1 MQVLATQRALRF
13 YSSINMYVTPPSAR
27 GFDVHFDYE
36 DVIIIQVHGS
46 KRWRLWEPD
55 PKAGQL
61 QLPLR
66 SDQRTLPVRSLAPGP
81 RSLHA
86 SSPPAPRTAHTHSYI
101 RTTYTTHGSTRP
113 DRLRRYEA

>member
-1 MQVLATQRALRF
+1 MLATQRALRF

-55 PKAGQL
+55 RKVGQL
-61 QLPLR
+61 RLPLR
-66 SDQRTLPVRSLAPGP
+66 SDQRTLPVRSLTPGP

-86 SSPPAPRTAHTHSYI
+86 NYCSERSVSSRS
-101 RTTYTTHGSTRP
+101 S
-113 DRLRRYEA
+113 

>member
-1 MQVLATQRALRF
+1 MLAQVLATQRALRF

-55 PKAGQL
+55 RKVGQL

-66 SDQRTLPVRSLAPGP
+66 SDQRTLPVRSLTPGP

-86 SSPPAPRTAHTHSYI
+86 TYCSGKSVSSRS
-101 RTTYTTHGSTRP
+101 S
-113 DRLRRYEA
+113 